1 MARFE
6 PDRRKHIPDHGAQCI
21 LEEYISRWKL
31 RIKQTRKY
39 GEDPQSPSGA
49 EHVVSESSST
59 QIHSP
64 TANAAADATEQQVL
78 APKVLIE
85 PAAPE
90 HVSVASNESPIQTP
104 SVSGTAVQPSSASKQ
119 TVEPDEADVW
129 TIADALWDRV
139 RQAEAEASRRHNRFS
154 GKSSFRP
161 IVEHCNL
168 SSLRDWRRTRRTS
181 WVGKV
186 PEIFV
191 NRRRP

>member
-31 RIKQTRKY
+31 RIKQTRKH
-39 GEDPQSPSGA
+39 EADPQSSSGA
-49 EHVVSESSST
+49 EHVVAESSST

-64 TANAAADATEQQVL
+64 TANATEQQAP
-78 APKVLIE
+78 APKVLTE

-90 HVSVASNESPIQTP
+90 HVPIASNESPIQTP

-119 TVEPDEADVW
+119 TVEPNVW
-129 TIADALWDRV
+129 TIADALWDYV
-139 RQAEAEASRRHNRFS
+139 RQAEAEASRQHNRLS
-154 GKSSFRP
+154 GEPSFRS

-168 SSLRDWRRTRRTS
+168 SSLRDRRGTQSTF
-181 WVGKV
+181 VG
-186 PEIFV
+186 
-191 NRRRP
+191 R